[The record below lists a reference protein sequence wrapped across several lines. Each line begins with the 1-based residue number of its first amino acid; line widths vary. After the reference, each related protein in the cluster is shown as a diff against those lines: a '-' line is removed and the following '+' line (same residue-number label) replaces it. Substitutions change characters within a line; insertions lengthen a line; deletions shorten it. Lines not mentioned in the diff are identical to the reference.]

1 MGLRNHTIMERTL
14 DDVFLS
20 GTNHHHYRGGGSSSS
35 TFGFSTSVGDR
46 DRDRGNN
53 NNNNNNNNQTIV
65 SMELNKLPW
74 IPLMKLD
81 AQGTGY
87 FRLLHKYFF
96 F

>member
-20 GTNHHHYRGGGSSSS
+20 GTNHHYRGGGSSS

-53 NNNNNNNNQTIV
+53 NNQTAL